1 MLSIFFLQSKQP
13 FEFYCINRKHRI
25 YERPERA
32 HFLLYSENTAR
43 RFHSSRG
50 EGGSNFIPNMQD
62 SNLQQASLW
71 NCKEFASIITKRHS
85 LLLCDNSK
93 KSLKRQLTGKP
104 FSNSDVQSLQPEDI
118 CPGRFPAS
126 HLSSPRFYKESQLL
140 PVIILFCL
148 IHHGSIMCG

>member
-1 MLSIFFLQSKQP
+1 MKGLKELI
-13 FEFYCINRKHRI
+13 
-25 YERPERA
+25 
-32 HFLLYSENTAR
+32 
-43 RFHSSRG
+43 SSFTLRTQL
-50 EGGSNFIPNMQD
+50 ENFIHQEERVGAILYPNMQD

-71 NCKEFASIITKRHS
+71 NCKEFAFIITKRHS

-93 KSLKRQLTGKP
+93 KSLKRQLTGEP